1 MLMFTMPEYVDVF
14 QDINVREAVAH
25 ALNVEQLTKISMG
38 ELGKPATSTVPETT
52 KFYKNVG
59 AYTYDPELSKQILAD
74 AGYQDG
80 DINLRKE
87 VGINLSVEGYDF
99 ATAISYFMNGDL
111 DFSLAEF
118 TENCFDPAILYSF
131 GAAECTNA
139 CMALQDEEFNKLI
152 REGKATNDET
162 KRQEIY
168 GEVQDY
174 MYNLYRWVPVAEK
187 MVATGLGER
196 INADSYYAFDAT
208 CPDLRYVTF
217 NS

>member
-1 MLMFTMPEYVDVF
+1 ML
-14 QDINVREAVAH
+14 
-25 ALNVEQLTKISMG
+25 
-38 ELGKPATSTVPETT
+38 
-52 KFYKNVG
+52 
-59 AYTYDPELSKQILAD
+59 
-74 AGYQDG
+74 
-80 DINLRKE
+80 KE

-152 REGKATNDET
+152 REGKSTSDEA

-174 MYNLYRWVPVAEK
+174 MYNLYRWIPVAEK

>member
-1 MLMFTMPEYVDVF
+1 MYRVMST
-14 QDINVREAVAH
+14 IRCAKRHSH
-25 ALNVEQLTKISMG
+25 AE
-38 ELGKPATSTVPETT
+38 
-52 KFYKNVG
+52 
-59 AYTYDPELSKQILAD
+59 
-74 AGYQDG
+74 
-80 DINLRKE
+80 E

-152 REGKATNDET
+152 REGKPPVT
-162 KRQEIY
+162 RQSCQEIY

-174 MYNLYRWVPVAEK
+174 MYNLYRWIPVAEK
-187 MVATGLGER
+187 MVATGLGDR
-196 INADSYYAFDAT
+196 INADSYYAFERPARI
-208 CPDLRYVTF
+208 CVM
-217 NS
+217 